1 MEQAL
6 ETHIAAD
13 TSERGPLGSSEAPG
27 CARPILFSGP
37 MVRAVLSGEKTQ
49 TRRIYKPAS
58 KYDAEPTA
66 IHQDGSGQGWIAWYG
81 PNPPGAEETVKF
93 YPGNEGF
100 KCPYGLVGDRLYVRE
115 SWWECVDNNDRIYY
129 AATETPEGTDRRHY
143 RKRPSIHM
151 RRTDSR
157 ITLEVVDVRLERLT
171 AISVG
176 DAIAEGVGGTTS
188 ITPCYAR
195 ERFKTLWESI
205 NGPCSWDA
213 DPLVWV
219 VLFRVV

>member
-1 MEQAL
+1 MGKMNVI
-6 ETHIAAD
+6 ETPETLNAAQPENARPMF
-13 TSERGPLGSSEAPG
+13 SGVAPC

-37 MVRAVLSGEKTQ
+37 MIRAILAGEKTQ
-49 TRRIYKPAS
+49 TRRILSP
-58 KYDAEPTA
+58 
-66 IHQDGSGQGWIAWYG
+66 Q
-81 PNPPGAEETVKF
+81 PGYVEEMWGIPYHGKNWDKVV
-93 YPGNEGF
+93 
-100 KCPYGLVGDRLYVRE
+100 KCPCGRKGDHLYVRE

-129 AATETPEGTDRRHY
+129 SATETPEDTDRRNY

-188 ITPCYAR
+188 ITPCYAQ

-205 NGPCSWDA
+205 NGPGSWDV
-213 DPLVWV
+213 DPWVWAV
-219 VLFRVV
+219 